1 MPLPP
6 SMISLS
12 RLFACPMPEPDSAVS
27 PTTVLVLA
35 RPALHFH
42 SSSTEHFLK
51 SSQTDMLFGYTL
63 RPAVDTVKWIGHLLV
78 KPVRVPFHHNLQILC

>member
-1 MPLPP
+1 
-6 SMISLS
+6 MISLS
-12 RLFACPMPEPDSAVS
+12 RLFACPMPKPVSAVS

-42 SSSTEHFLK
+42 SFPLSSSTEHFLK